1 MYKDCSCSGVG
12 AAGAA
17 EAALG
22 AVLRHAAGLPR
33 PRHPPAAAARR
44 RRGHQA
50 AAADGGDGDLLRGA
64 ALRLRQHPAQP
75 PGGRRHPLQPPA
87 ADEGGAGRDED
98 LPPDPDPRGRRGSG
112 HQPPTAGCLAARAP
126 HPEAGGRPVSG
137 LHQPAAASDGDLNSR
152 QAASCGGL
160 AVPGGEQLHCR
171 GVPTTVQPP
180 PPPPP
185 PAPPASD
192 RGHVRG
198 GRVLRLQQLRPRGS
212 PQSKRFLLLHPGLI
226 TSTSATEMTYCYM
239 LPQNLG
245 HYSVY
250 RVNNS

>member
-1 MYKDCSCSGVG
+1 MG

-22 AVLRHAAGLPR
+22 AVLRHAAGLPG
-33 PRHPPAAAARR
+33 PRHPAAAAARR

-98 LPPDPDPRGRRGSG
+98 LPPDPDPRRRRGSG
-112 HQPPTAGCLAARAP
+112 HQPPTAGGLAARAP

-137 LHQPAAASDGDLNSR
+137 LHQPAAAADGDLHSR

-160 AVPGGEQLHCR
+160 AVPGGEQLHGR
-171 GVPTTVQPP
+171 GVPAPVQP

-212 PQSKRFLLLHPGLI
+212 PQSKRLLLLHPGLI